1 MGRST
6 TVAKG
11 PRDAHAEPIVMK
23 GLVEELCSKECAG
36 RAPGTPGGLR
46 ARALVV
52 EALRDA
58 GLDPYEQAIG
68 SSKGANVIAT
78 LPGERDRWV
87 LVGAHYDHL
96 GQIRGETYPGAD
108 DNAAAVAI
116 LVDVARA
123 LAKKRADGRGVI
135 IAAFDA
141 EEPPYFMTGEMGSAY
156 FAEHSP
162 VPLESIDTMV
172 CMDLVGHSLGPVG
185 VTSEVGDSLFV
196 LGAERSAGTSAI
208 VDGLARVENGVI
220 ARRIDA
226 EVIPPLSDYDPF
238 WKRGIPFTFLTCGR
252 SARYHTP
259 DDTPDFVAWKKV
271 DATARWL
278 ERFVRASCARPEDR
292 VELQR
297 GARDD
302 RSTLESFLGV
312 VRPLAGLTPAAAT
325 AVETATELLGHCDA
339 SGRLPHS
346 VADMPSG
353 LVMAL
358 EGALA

>member
-1 MGRST
+1 
-6 TVAKG
+6 
-11 PRDAHAEPIVMK
+11 MK
-23 GLVEELCSKECAG
+23 DLVEELCSKECAG

-52 EALRDA
+52 EGLRKA
-58 GLDPYEQAIG
+58 GLDPHEQAIG
-68 SSKGANVIAT
+68 SSKGANVLAT
-78 LPGERDRWV
+78 IPGDRDRWV

-96 GQIRGETYPGAD
+96 GGTRDHFFPGAD

-116 LVDVARA
+116 LVEVARG
-123 LAKKRADGRGVI
+123 LAAKRADGRGVI

-141 EEPPYFMTGEMGSAY
+141 EEPPYFLTGEMGSAY
-156 FAEHSP
+156 FTKHAP
-162 VPLESIDTMV
+162 VPLDSIDTMV
-172 CMDLVGHSLGPVG
+172 CMDLVGHTLGPVG
-185 VTSEVGDSLFV
+185 VTKEVGDSLFV
-196 LGAERSAGTSAI
+196 LGAERSAGTAAI
-208 VDGLARVENGVI
+208 VDEMARAEAGVI

-259 DDTPDFVAWKKV
+259 DDTPDFVAWSKV
-271 DATARWL
+271 EATARWL

-292 VELQR
+292 VVFQR
-297 GARDD
+297 EARDD

-312 VRPLAGLTPAAAT
+312 VKPLAGLTPAAAT

-339 SGRLPHS
+339 SGRLPGS
-346 VADMPSG
+346 LADMPSG